1 MSRSEELLGL
11 GHGSPPPPEGRHVRG
26 HGDAVDRDG
35 LPNSREQVG
44 EMISIDRLD
53 AEILGQ
59 LDTNARKGVAELAA
73 DLGVSRNTV
82 QLRMKKLEEAG
93 VLLGFRPEVDLAAMG
108 ITVQAFV
115 SLELDQRRLLEVV
128 EGLARIPEVLE
139 VRTQAGREDLVVHVA
154 STSLQDIQRIAGAT
168 NPAPARAR
176 DPGQGLWAF
185 DPAALVG
192 PLTSGRHQPETN

>member
-1 MSRSEELLGL
+1 M
-11 GHGSPPPPEGRHVRG
+11 
-26 HGDAVDRDG
+26 
-35 LPNSREQVG
+35 G

-59 LDTNARKGVAELAA
+59 LDSNARKGVAELAG

-115 SLELDQRRLLEVV
+115 SLELDQRRLPEVV

-139 VRTQAGREDLVVHVA
+139 VRTQAGREDLVAHVA
-154 STSLQDIQRIAGAT
+154 STSLQDIQRLAGAMVNIPGVRHT
-168 NPAPARAR
+168 NTTLAVSTPVPYRI
-176 DPGQGLWAF
+176 Q
-185 DPAALVG
+185 
-192 PLTSGRHQPETN
+192 PLLKHVTLDKGYGRSTPLPS